1 MSLCRRGTDN
11 ELRVRDRVAGFT
23 GTMGA
28 AESKSGEGLEDVQEQ
43 LKAIRAQEAI
53 LLKKM
58 QASLM
63 DTSTECKLVLGMR
76 ACQYPGLLKPAS
88 TPAVCV
94 SRVSD
99 R

>member
-1 MSLCRRGTDN
+1 MAAR
-11 ELRVRDRVAGFT
+11 FT

-58 QASLM
+58 QASLHGH
-63 DTSTECKLVLGMR
+63 VH
-76 ACQYPGLLKPAS
+76 
-88 TPAVCV
+88 
-94 SRVSD
+94 RVQTCTWHANSLD
-99 R
+99 C